1 MKKIIYMR
9 PDGGL
14 SVVHPIRNTH
24 GETLKTDEEIEQR
37 AWNKLPTDAIN
48 PQWVDE
54 SVIPTDRTFRNA
66 WKAVSGTVVH
76 DMPKALSIAQ
86 DKVREARAPKLAA
99 LDVEFMRAVET
110 GDTAKQAQ
118 VAAQKQRLRDATS
131 DPRLSQAPNANV
143 LKAAMQAVISEL

>member
-1 MKKIIYMR
+1 MR
-9 PDGGL
+9 RVFFDADPRFNCTRIECPNSDGKFIAEL
-14 SVVHPIRNTH
+14 PATAQNVRVV
-24 GETLKTDEEIEQR
+24 EDSEVQ
-37 AWNKLPTDAIN
+37 
-48 PQWVDE
+48 
-54 SVIPTDRTFRNA
+54 SDRTFRNA
-66 WKAVSGTVVH
+66 WNSDLSV
-76 DMPKALSIAQ
+76 DMSKALVIAQ
-86 DKVREARAPKLAA
+86 ENIRQARAPKMAA